1 MRAGRRAYGG
11 LGRCAKVCMQRE
23 AALRDRG
30 GYGEEHGG
38 LYDEH
43 RDQSEGDGATELV
56 VDFGGT
62 ERG

>member
-1 MRAGRRAYGG
+1 M
-11 LGRCAKVCMQRE
+11 CMQRE